1 MSKMIIQE
9 KINSNGVFVLK
20 ELMDSNIEKKFHLEE
35 VFSTERVT
43 GKIDDINGKH
53 IYHIEYKTLSDEF
66 NGFNIVVE
74 LSVGFDMITIMS
86 GIISPKRF
94 DYDSI
99 KIANMCN
106 VLDVDNTSGS
116 YCDYNINNT
125 HYLGHITYIRCNDMT
140 PSIQD
145 MISNSIKAAIHV
157 RSKYCI
163 YCGYII

>member
-1 MSKMIIQE
+1 MGKMYIKETIDA
-9 KINSNGVFVLK
+9 NSEFALK
-20 ELMDSNIEKKFHLEE
+20 ELIDSNIEKKFRLEE
-35 VFSTERVT
+35 IFSTERVT
-43 GKIDDINGKH
+43 GKIDGINSKH
-53 IYHIEYKTLSDEF
+53 IYHMEYKTLSDEF

-125 HYLGHITYIRCNDMT
+125 HYLGHITYIRCNGKT
-140 PSIQD
+140 HSIQD
-145 MISNSIKAAIHV
+145 MISNSIKSAIHV